1 MSLQLIIKGVE
12 YGRGADPTMGGSEV
26 GTVPVTWR
34 LGVDVGERSIGL
46 AAVSYEEDKPKE
58 ILAAVSWIHDG
69 GVGDERSGASRLALR
84 GMARRA
90 RRLRRFRRARL
101 RDLDMLLS
109 ELGWT
114 PLPDKNVSPVDAWL
128 ARKRLAE
135 EYVVDETERR
145 RLLGYAVSH
154 MARHRG
160 WRNPWTTIKDLKNL
174 PQPSDSWERTRE
186 SLEARY
192 SVSLEPGTVGQ
203 WAGYLLQRAP
213 GIRLNPTQQSAGRRA
228 ELSNATAFETR
239 LRQEDVLWELR
250 CIADVQGLPEDVVS
264 NVIDAVFCQKRP
276 SVPAERIGRDPLD
289 PSQLRASRACL
300 EFQEYRIVAAVAN
313 LRIRDGSG
321 SRPLSLEERNAVIE
335 ALLAQTERSLT
346 WSDIALE
353 ILKLPNESDLTSVPE
368 EDGPSSLAYS
378 QFAPF
383 DETSARIA
391 EFIAKNRRKIPTFAQ
406 WWQEQDRT
414 SRSDLVAALADNSIA
429 GEEEQ
434 ELLVHLPDA
443 ELEALEGLAL
453 PSGRVAYSRLTL
465 SGLTRVMRDDG
476 VDVHNARKTC
486 FGVDDNWRPPLPAL
500 HEATGHPVVDR
511 NLAILRKFLSS
522 ATMRWGPPQS
532 IVVELAR
539 GASESRERQAEEEA
553 ARRAHRKANDRI
565 RAELRASG
573 LSDPSPADL
582 VRARL
587 LELYDCHCMY
597 CGAPI
602 SWENSELDHIVPR
615 TDGGSNRHENLA
627 ITCGACNKE
636 KGRRPFASWAETSNR
651 VQLRD
656 VIDRVQKLKY
666 SGNMYWTRDEF
677 SRYKK
682 SVVARLKR
690 RTSDPEVIQS
700 IESTGY
706 AAVALRD
713 RLLSYGEK
721 NGVAQV
727 AVFRGGVTAEARR
740 WLDISIER
748 LFSRVAIFAQSTST
762 KRLDRRHHAVDAVV
776 LTTLTPGVA
785 KTLADARSRRV
796 SAEFWRRPSDVNR
809 HSTEEP
815 QSPAYRQW
823 KESCSGLGDLLISTA
838 ARDSIA
844 VAAPLRL
851 RPTGALHEETL
862 RAFSEHTVG
871 AAWKGAELRRI
882 VEPEVYAA
890 FLALTDPGGRFLKVS
905 PSEDVLPA
913 DENRHIVLSDRV
925 LGPRDRV
932 KLFPDDRGSIRVR
945 GGAAYIASFHHA
957 RVFRWGSSHS
967 PSFALLR
974 VSLADLA
981 VAGLLR
987 DGVDVFTAEL
997 PPWTPAWRYAS
1008 IALVKAV
1015 ESGDAKQVGW
1025 LVPGDE
1031 LDFGPEGVTTA
1042 AGDLSMFLK
1051 YFPERHWVVTGFED
1065 DKRIN
1070 LKPAFLSAE
1079 QAEVL
1084 RTERSD
1090 RPDTLTEAGEILAQF
1105 FPRCW
1110 RATVAKVLCHPGL
1123 TVIRRTA
1130 LGQPRWRRGH
1140 LPYSWRP
1147 WSADPWSGGTP

>member
-1 MSLQLIIKGVE
+1 
-12 YGRGADPTMGGSEV
+12 MGGSEV

-532 IVVELAR
+532 IVVEL
-539 GASESRERQAEEEA
+539 G
-553 ARRAHRKANDRI
+553 
-565 RAELRASG
+565 
-573 LSDPSPADL
+573 
-582 VRARL
+582 
-587 LELYDCHCMY
+587 
-597 CGAPI
+597 
-602 SWENSELDHIVPR
+602 
-615 TDGGSNRHENLA
+615 GGSA
-627 ITCGACNKE
+627 G
-636 KGRRPFASWAETSNR
+636 
-651 VQLRD
+651 
-656 VIDRVQKLKY
+656 
-666 SGNMYWTRDEF
+666 
-677 SRYKK
+677 
-682 SVVARLKR
+682 
-690 RTSDPEVIQS
+690 
-700 IESTGY
+700 GY

-1147 WSADPWSGGTP
+1147 WSADPWSTAEL